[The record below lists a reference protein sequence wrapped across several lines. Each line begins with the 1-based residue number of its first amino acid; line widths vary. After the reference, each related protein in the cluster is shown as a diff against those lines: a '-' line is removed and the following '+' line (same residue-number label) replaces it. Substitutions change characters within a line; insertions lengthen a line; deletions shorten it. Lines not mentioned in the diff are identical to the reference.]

1 MQLHEQS
8 NLTICML
15 RCPCHWDNLV
25 GEKKKGISKNS
36 SKVALQFFKSEKS
49 LLVGVHKTQQINS
62 SALALSL
69 VEIHMVPIHLSQI
82 LEYFSEYVSL
92 YA

>member
-8 NLTICML
+8 DLTICML
-15 RCPCHWDNLV
+15 RCPCHWDNSV
-25 GEKKKGISKNS
+25 GEKKGLSKNS
-36 SKVALQFFKSEKS
+36 PEVALQFFKSEKS